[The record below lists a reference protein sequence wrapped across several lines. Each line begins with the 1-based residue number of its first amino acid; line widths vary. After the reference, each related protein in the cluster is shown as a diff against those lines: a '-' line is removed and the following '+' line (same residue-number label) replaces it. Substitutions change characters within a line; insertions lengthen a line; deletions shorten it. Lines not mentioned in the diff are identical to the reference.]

1 MMLKPVAMGQ
11 VRAARGMTRAD
22 LARAAKMQAGT
33 ITWIEDGRF
42 IPYDSQLEKLAKAL
56 NVTDP
61 ETLLAPLEVSAD
73 GGDAA

>member
-1 MMLKPVAMGQ
+1 MTLKPVAMGQ

-42 IPYDSQLEKLAKAL
+42 IPYESQLEKLAKAL
-56 NVTDP
+56 SVADP
-61 ETLLAPLEVSAD
+61 ESLLAPLEVSGD
-73 GGDAA
+73 GDSAA